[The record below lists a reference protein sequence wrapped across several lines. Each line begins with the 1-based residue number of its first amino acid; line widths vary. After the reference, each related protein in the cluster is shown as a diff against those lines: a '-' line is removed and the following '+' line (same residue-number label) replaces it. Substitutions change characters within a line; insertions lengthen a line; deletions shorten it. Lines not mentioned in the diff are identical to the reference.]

1 MSPSATWPTTC
12 RSMWGKPMPAD
23 AHTGEY
29 LFQGRM
35 YFYRQDPILCRYHFT
50 FRDPIDPA
58 LLQQAL
64 DKALGL
70 APTLQQ
76 RSS

>member
-1 MSPSATWPTTC
+1 
-12 RSMWGKPMPAD
+12 MWGKPMPAD
-23 AHTGEY
+23 THTGEY